1 MKSYICWLTLLV
13 MIAVAGCTQA
23 VGVRE
28 AASLPDG
35 DVATIL
41 GGGYPNLRSVDQVSL
56 EPHLFLGKPDAKVS
70 AGPHTLLVDYQ
81 PCWNSNLCGLTTAEA
96 KVVLQ
101 PGQTYEIRHRAVGCN
116 IWVALTAIGR
126 SEPIPCHNFLWIEDR
141 ATGEAIWGDT
151 PVDGAG

>member
-41 GGGYPNLRSVDQVSL
+41 GGGYPNLRSVDQV
-56 EPHLFLGKPDAKVS
+56 
-70 AGPHTLLVDYQ
+70 LL
-81 PCWNSNLCGLTTAEA
+81 
-96 KVVLQ
+96 
-101 PGQTYEIRHRAVGCN
+101 R
-116 IWVALTAIGR
+116 
-126 SEPIPCHNFLWIEDR
+126 
-141 ATGEAIWGDT
+141 
-151 PVDGAG
+151 